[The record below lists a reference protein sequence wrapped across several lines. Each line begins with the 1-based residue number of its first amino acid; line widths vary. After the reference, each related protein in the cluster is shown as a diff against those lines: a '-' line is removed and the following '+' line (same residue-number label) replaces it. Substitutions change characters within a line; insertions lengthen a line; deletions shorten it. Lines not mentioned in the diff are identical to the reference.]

1 MIHTYIIRTHT
12 APHIVVM
19 LSLLLYTSAI
29 LISSTQLYRYILFTS
44 VFTLLICLR
53 ICDAARVM
61 SQGVTARVINWRDL
75 DAFLNQTHL
84 SLRPRLQLDSTIHT
98 SDKK

>member
-1 MIHTYIIRTHT
+1 
-12 APHIVVM
+12 M

-53 ICDAARVM
+53 IQACDAARVM